1 MMITMN
7 TPSLFALRTAVERF
21 GAGTGRP
28 FEGAGS
34 FDGTDPESCR
44 SLLNWL
50 NSWGCRI
57 RVPRDGEEDV
67 FAAAMEQWW
76 RKYRRLLPRRGS
88 ALARLTDAEIGNA
101 GECFGALVTVQAGDP
116 ARPRT
121 LGPTAASKALYA
133 FRPRALMPWD
143 DAIAKALHGA
153 RDADAYAAH
162 QRLGRAWAADILES
176 TGLSET
182 RLAATLGDRGRSLA
196 KIFDD
201 YCYLRFTR
209 MEQL

>member
-1 MMITMN
+1 MIN
-7 TPSLFALRTAVERF
+7 VETPSLMALRIAGARF
-21 GAGTGRP
+21 GPSAGRP
-28 FEGAGS
+28 FEGAAS

-44 SLLNWL
+44 TLLNWL

-57 RVPRDGEEDV
+57 RVPRDGEVDL
-67 FAAAMEQWW
+67 FAAAMGQWW

-88 ALARLTDAEIGNA
+88 TLALLTDAEIGNA
-101 GECFGALVTVQAGDP
+101 GECFGALMLVQAGDP
-116 ARPRT
+116 VRPRT

-143 DAIAKALHGA
+143 DAIAKALHGG
-153 RDADAYAAH
+153 RDAAAYAAH
-162 QRLGRAWAADILES
+162 QRLGRAWAADLLES
-176 TGLSET
+176 TGLSEAK
-182 RLAATLGDRGRSLA
+182 LAATLGAHGRSLA